1 MEAPRTLQ
9 TTGAFRRI
17 KETDSEHRK
26 VVFCTCFCKCNLR
39 VYGIDRPP
47 KSGSETV
54 REQVRTSYLLS
65 PSSRCGLGRITSR
78 LLRANQISEILSSP
92 TVI

>member
-39 VYGIDRPP
+39 DRPP

-65 PSSRCGLGRITSR
+65 PSSLLSLRITVMGRVVS
-78 LLRANQISEILSSP
+78 
-92 TVI
+92 